1 MVLLIHIRFQEPQVV
16 CYKGNQISYEI
27 AKRIIKLKYISLVNL
42 ILDREVVTELIQSE
56 FNKKRV
62 SQELTKIL
70 DEHNRSNLFSNY
82 YDLEDRL
89 GGIGAS
95 EKTAKIII
103 EELKK

>member
-1 MVLLIHIRFQEPQVV
+1 
-16 CYKGNQISYEI
+16 
-27 AKRIIKLKYISLVNL
+27 VNL